1 MPICYDRGRRDRLG
15 LLEAAASTWSDMMAI
30 RPRKTSPTWSN
41 VKVKLAEFDHAGLI
55 GVVQDL
61 YAASKDNQAFLHTR
75 FGLGGDVLGPYK
87 ATIDRWLWPDVI
99 RNQQTSVSSAKRAIA
114 DYRKAAGHPEGLAE
128 LMVFYCERAAGF
140 SNEYGLDN
148 DAYFNSLVRMFELA
162 LKVSVT
168 LEKEQR
174 DAMLDRLDAVRT
186 ISHNFGYGVGDEMDD
201 LVARHGVE
209 D

>member
-1 MPICYDRGRRDRLG
+1 
-15 LLEAAASTWSDMMAI
+15 MAI

-114 DYRKAAGHPEGLAE
+114 RRPGIP
-128 LMVFYCERAAGF
+128 
-140 SNEYGLDN
+140 
-148 DAYFNSLVRMFELA
+148 
-162 LKVSVT
+162 
-168 LEKEQR
+168 R
-174 DAMLDRLDAVRT
+174 DWR
-186 ISHNFGYGVGDEMDD
+186 N
-201 LVARHGVE
+201 
-209 D
+209 